1 LSNEPGIRERDLTK
15 GRGLTWV
22 RLLTWLYWAG
32 AAGLAPWIVV
42 LFLTQVRRAPAH
54 QVHILTVG
62 LVLAMMLGLLA
73 TAWLYSRD
81 SWLSVMAA
89 SFTATVTFISAWFR
103 ILTQTG
109 ASVWAGSIPVF
120 LVIVTAIIVLCV
132 ITIRAELATLTG
144 TALARTGTHARWLT
158 IALAIAALA
167 LVPSVVIVLVVGPGV
182 QIATHL
188 RLAWI
193 GLDVFELLALAHT
206 GSALHRRSVTVVVP
220 ATITGALLLC
230 DAWINIIP
238 SSAAAQS
245 EGIALAFVEVP
256 MAALS
261 FWVATR
267 AMSYPAA
274 DRLR

>member
-1 LSNEPGIRERDLTK
+1 LSDGPEIREQGLTQ
-15 GRGLTWV
+15 GQGPTWRRRLTWV
-22 RLLTWLYWAG
+22 RLLTWLYWAS

-42 LFLTQVRRAPAH
+42 LFRTQARRGQAH

-62 LVLAMMLGLLA
+62 LVLAMMLGLLF
-73 TAWLYSRD
+73 TAWLYSRA

-89 SFTATVTFISAWFR
+89 SFTATVTFIAAWFR

-109 ASVWAGSIPVF
+109 TSESAGSIATF
-120 LVIVTAIIVLCV
+120 LVIVTAIIVLCI
-132 ITIRAELATLTG
+132 ITIRAR
-144 TALARTGTHARWLT
+144 LARTGAHARWLT
-158 IALAIAALA
+158 IALAMAALA
-167 LVPSVVIVLVVGPGV
+167 LVPSVVIVLV
-182 QIATHL
+182 A
-188 RLAWI
+188 RLAWT

-206 GSALHRRSVTVVVP
+206 GSALHRRSAAVVVP

-230 DAWINIIP
+230 DAWINVIP
-238 SSAAAQS
+238 THAAARS

-274 DRLR
+274 DRLRR

>member
-1 LSNEPGIRERDLTK
+1 LPGSE
-15 GRGLTWV
+15 GSRG
-22 RLLTWLYWAG
+22 YG
-32 AAGLAPWIVV
+32 
-42 LFLTQVRRAPAH
+42 FRRGQAH

-62 LVLAMMLGLLA
+62 LVVAMMLGLLT

-81 SWLSVMAA
+81 SWLSIMAA

-132 ITIRAELATLTG
+132 ITIRAELAR
-144 TALARTGTHARWLT
+144 TAAHARWLT
-158 IALAIAALA
+158 IALAITALA
-167 LVPSVVIVLVVGPGV
+167 LVPS
-182 QIATHL
+182 H
-188 RLAWI
+188 
-193 GLDVFELLALAHT
+193 
-206 GSALHRRSVTVVVP
+206 
-220 ATITGALLLC
+220 
-230 DAWINIIP
+230 
-238 SSAAAQS
+238 AAAQA

-274 DRLR
+274 DRLGR

>member
-1 LSNEPGIRERDLTK
+1 LSDGPEIREQGLTQ
-15 GRGLTWV
+15 GQGPTWRRRLTWV
-22 RLLTWLYWAG
+22 RLLTWLYWAS

-42 LFLTQVRRAPAH
+42 LFRTQARRGQAH

-62 LVLAMMLGLLA
+62 LVLAMMLGLLF
-73 TAWLYSRD
+73 TAWLYSRA

-89 SFTATVTFISAWFR
+89 SFTATVTFIAAWFR

-109 ASVWAGSIPVF
+109 TSESAGSIATF
-120 LVIVTAIIVLCV
+120 LVIVTAIIVLCI
-132 ITIRAELATLTG
+132 ITIRAR
-144 TALARTGTHARWLT
+144 LARTGAHARWLT
-158 IALAIAALA
+158 IALAMAALA
-167 LVPSVVIVLVVGPGV
+167 LVPSVVIVLVARPGV

-188 RLAWI
+188 RLAWT

-206 GSALHRRSVTVVVP
+206 GSALHRRSAAVVVP

-230 DAWINIIP
+230 DAWINVIP
-238 SSAAAQS
+238 THAAARS

-274 DRLR
+274 DRLRR

>member
-1 LSNEPGIRERDLTK
+1 
-15 GRGLTWV
+15 
-22 RLLTWLYWAG
+22 
-32 AAGLAPWIVV
+32 
-42 LFLTQVRRAPAH
+42 
-54 QVHILTVG
+54 
-62 LVLAMMLGLLA
+62 MMLGLLA
-73 TAWLYSRD
+73 TAWLYSRE
-81 SWLSVMAA
+81 SWLSVMVA

-109 ASVWAGSIPVF
+109 ASMSTGSIATF

-132 ITIRAELATLTG
+132 ITIRAELAALAG
-144 TALARTGTHARWLT
+144 TAVTRAGTHVRWLT

-167 LVPSVVIVLVVGPGV
+167 LVPSVVIVLVAGPGV

-230 DAWINIIP
+230 DAWINVIP
-238 SSAAAQS
+238 THAAAQA

-256 MAALS
+256 MAVLS

-274 DRLR
+274 DRLS

>member
-1 LSNEPGIRERDLTK
+1 MSNGPEIRERDLTK
-15 GRGLTWV
+15 GRELTWGRGLTWI
-22 RLLTWLYWAG
+22 RLLTWLYWAS

-42 LFLTQVRRAPAH
+42 LFLTQVRRGQAH

-62 LVLAMMLGLLA
+62 LVLGMMLGLLA
-73 TAWLYSRD
+73 TAWLYSRE

-109 ASVWAGSIPVF
+109 ASVSAGSIPVF

-132 ITIRAELATLTG
+132 ITIRAELV
-144 TALARTGTHARWLT
+144 RTGAHARWLT
-158 IALAIAALA
+158 IALAIATLA

-188 RLAWI
+188 RLAWT

-230 DAWINIIP
+230 DAWINVIA
-238 SSAAAQS
+238 SHAAAQA

-274 DRLR
+274 NRLG